1 MIMIAKETGFRI
13 EFTYKNSRKLLNRNT
28 SDVVMRQHLVSD
40 GKSQDYIRY
49 KRGERF
55 KGA

>member
-1 MIMIAKETGFRI
+1 MIMIAKETGFII